1 MNKNL
6 QKEMDNNL
14 KLREKVANIQKK
26 IDIFVTMKKK
36 LSSD

>member
-36 LSSD
+36 LS